1 MRAAVWFGRQNT
13 KVVDVPDAPNPGP
26 GEVKIKIGWVGVCG
40 TDLHEYNVGPVFMPI
55 TPHPLTGKSAPLIQ
69 GHEFAGIIVE
79 AGPGA
84 DDFKPGD
91 RVTADSATWCGKC
104 WACLRHEYSLC
115 DKAAFLGLGR
125 DGVFAEYAT
134 IPSAAVYHLPE
145 NLSLQN
151 ASFCEPTAV
160 ALHALRRGRMMPGED
175 VMVISAGNQGLLT
188 YQILR
193 HAAANQ
199 VFVVAR
205 KGMRG
210 ELARSMGATVLDST
224 EIDVVAEVKKRTNG
238 IGVDL
243 VIEGAGQPE
252 TLQMAIRSTRTQG
265 RIVQVAF
272 FEGPVT
278 VELNDL
284 VMWERELIGL
294 LNNGGEFPQA
304 IQLLADGRVDPTPM
318 ITNRILLEDV
328 VEKGLQECIVNK
340 RANVKVIVNCNPD
353 LWDA

>member
-1 MRAAVWFGRQNT
+1 MCIR
-13 KVVDVPDAPNPGP
+13 
-26 GEVKIKIGWVGVCG
+26 
-40 TDLHEYNVGPVFMPI
+40 
-55 TPHPLTGKSAPLIQ
+55 
-69 GHEFAGIIVE
+69 
-79 AGPGA
+79 
-84 DDFKPGD
+84 
-91 RVTADSATWCGKC
+91 DS
-104 WACLRHEYSLC
+104 
-115 DKAAFLGLGR
+115 
-125 DGVFAEYAT
+125 
-134 IPSAAVYHLPE
+134 PSAAVYHIPE
-145 NLSLQN
+145 NLSLQK

-160 ALHALRRGRMMPGED
+160 ALHALRRGRMMAGED

-193 HAAANQ
+193 HAAANK

-278 VELNDL
+278 VDLNDL

-318 ITNRILLEDV
+318 ITNRISLEDV